1 VKELKVD
8 VELAVAVQ
16 HAAQLQAVMTQR
28 QRSLIEFDE
37 TAGRAKYGL
46 GSSAVVVDQ
55 AEDIRRPLLHD
66 LETHLVPIV
75 VAAVGLAGR
84 GNPEI
89 PMRVARE
96 AQDVAV
102 GLSRAEASLAR
113 TAQFSPSSP
122 NTGSIATMS
131 AEEAAD
137 AIAAVVASLDR
148 LTRDLTEL
156 VGKPAP
162 TKPEGPT
169 SHSAG
174 EIERRLSSNSRLRP
188 GQALGR

>member
-1 VKELKVD
+1 MNDADAEVA
-8 VELAVAVQ
+8 LADAIK
-16 HAAQLQAVMTQR
+16 HAAQLQELIGHR
-28 QRSLIEFDE
+28 QRSLIDFDE
-37 TAGRAKYGL
+37 AAGRAKFGL

-55 AEDIRRPLLHD
+55 AEDIRRALLQD

-122 NTGSIATMS
+122 NTGSVATMS
-131 AEEAAD
+131 AEEATD
-137 AIAAVVASLDR
+137 AINAVGASLDR
-148 LTRDLTEL
+148 LTRDLSEIASL
-156 VGKPAP
+156 PRPHRDARRSPA
-162 TKPEGPT
+162 TDEFK
-169 SHSAG
+169 
-174 EIERRLSSNSRLRP
+174 RNLRP
-188 GQALGR
+188 SPRPDLGPALGR